1 LYIRETAMMDLI
13 SAERRELA
21 GVLGGLSAEQWR
33 APSLCAGWTVAHV
46 VAHLTMPFRIT
57 EEEFGRGMA
66 EAHGDFTQCSDGVA
80 ARDSQLPQAELVAA
94 VRDNVDNPWSPPI
107 GGQSGALS
115 HDLIHGLD
123 IAWPLSIEYPI
134 PAQAMTTVLDLIASQ
149 QGQNAFGVDLTG
161 LELRA
166 SDLDWSSGAGA
177 QAIGPSRDLLLL
189 LARRSLPHDAVSG
202 PGAQRLRDT
211 AR

>member
-1 LYIRETAMMDLI
+1 MDLI

-33 APSLCAGWTVAHV
+33 SPSLCSGWTTAHV

-66 EAHGDFTQCSDGVA
+66 EAHGQFTEFSDAVA
-80 ARDSQLPQAELVAA
+80 ARDSALPQAELVG
-94 VRDNVDNPWSPPI
+94 VLRDNIGNPWAPPG
-107 GGQSGALS
+107 GGQQGALS

-123 IAWPLSIEYPI
+123 IAWPLSITYPI
-134 PAQAMTTVLDLIASQ
+134 PDQAMATVLDLIAGQ
-149 QGQNAFGVDLTG
+149 HGQNAFGVDLDG
-161 LELRA
+161 IELRA
-166 SDLDWSSGAGA
+166 SDLDWSSGSGA
-177 QAIGPSRDLLLL
+177 RATGPSRDLLLL
-189 LARRSLPHDAVSG
+189 LARRSLPHDAVTG
-202 PGAQRLRDT
+202 PGAQRLRAA

>member
-1 LYIRETAMMDLI
+1 MMDLI

-21 GVLGGLSAEQWR
+21 GVVEGLSAEQWR
-33 APSLCAGWTVAHV
+33 SPSLCAGWTTAHV

-66 EAHGDFTQCSDGVA
+66 EAHGQFGEFSDAVA
-80 ARDSQLPQAELVAA
+80 ARDS
-94 VRDNVDNPWSPPI
+94 VDNPWGPPG
-107 GGQSGALS
+107 GGQQGALS

-123 IAWPLSIEYPI
+123 ITWPLSITYPI
-134 PAQAMTTVLDLIASQ
+134 PDRAMTAVLELIAGPD
-149 QGQNAFGVDLTG
+149 GQNAFGVDLDDI
-161 LELRA
+161 ELRA
-166 SDLDWSSGAGA
+166 TDLDWSAGAGA
-177 QAIGPSRDLLLL
+177 EAAGPSRDLLLM

-202 PGAQRLRDT
+202 PGAQRLRDA

>member
-1 LYIRETAMMDLI
+1 MMDLI

-33 APSLCAGWTVAHV
+33 SPSLCAGWTTAHV

-66 EAHGDFTQCSDGVA
+66 EAHGQFTVFSDSVA
-80 ARDSQLPQAELVAA
+80 ARDSALPQSELVG
-94 VRDNVDNPWSPPI
+94 VLRDNIDNPWAPPG
-107 GGQSGALS
+107 GGQQGALS

-123 IAWPLSIEYPI
+123 ITWPLSITYPI
-134 PAQAMTTVLDLIASQ
+134 PDQAMATVLGLIAGPD
-149 QGQNAFGVDLTG
+149 GQNAFGVDLDG
-161 LELRA
+161 IELRA
-166 SDLDWSSGAGA
+166 TDLDWSWGSGAEA
-177 QAIGPSRDLLLL
+177 TGPSRDLLLL
-189 LARRSLPHDAVSG
+189 LARRSLPHDAVTG
-202 PGAQRLRDT
+202 PGAKRLRDA

>member
-1 LYIRETAMMDLI
+1 MMDLI
-13 SAERRELA
+13 CAERRELA
-21 GVLGGLSAEQWR
+21 EVLGGLSAEQWR

-66 EAHGDFTQCSDGVA
+66 EAHGDFTQFSDAVA
-80 ARDSQLPQAELVAA
+80 ARDSQLPQAELVAL
-94 VRDNVDNPWSPPI
+94 VRDNVENPWAPPI
-107 GGQSGALS
+107 GGHSGALS

-123 IAWPLSIEYPI
+123 IAWPLAIEYPI
-134 PAQAMTTVLDLIASQ
+134 PGSAMTTVLDLIA
-149 QGQNAFGVDLTG
+149 GQEGQNGQEGHNAFGVDLAG

-166 SDLDWSSGAGA
+166 TDLDWSAGAGA

-202 PGAQRLRDT
+202 PGTQRLRDA